1 MEDKID
7 LRWRKSSYS
16 GNGGGNCVEVAVDG
30 RVMVR
35 DSRDRAGTVLRFPS
49 AAWRKFADQ
58 VKRSLAL
65 DRRLAR
71 IPPLYRSARFPAYWP
86 GAHPCALRLCPFVQ
100 CERAWCLGRQGW
112 GFGETQNRPSFPA
125 QVRDSPERVSGFD
138 LLFLAQVLAVPGP
151 SSPVTGAAEHRAL
164 RQAVASD
171 VGDAAHG
178 AGQPPVVELQGPGQV
193 GACPAVGAVPF
204 GGQG

>member
-35 DSRDRAGTVLRFPS
+35 DSQDRAGTVLRFPS

-65 DRRLAR
+65 DPRLAR

-86 GAHPCALRLCPFVQ
+86 GAHPCALRLCPLCSANGRGVWGGRDGASGRP
-100 CERAWCLGRQGW
+100 EPAVVSRA
-112 GFGETQNRPSFPA
+112 
-125 QVRDSPERVSGFD
+125 
-138 LLFLAQVLAVPGP
+138 
-151 SSPVTGAAEHRAL
+151 
-164 RQAVASD
+164 
-171 VGDAAHG
+171 
-178 AGQPPVVELQGPGQV
+178 GPGFSR
-193 GACPAVGAVPF
+193 ARF
-204 GGQG
+204 RI

>member
-65 DRRLAR
+65 DPRLAR

-86 GAHPCALRLCPFVQ
+86 GAHPCALRLCPL
-100 CERAWCLGRQGW
+100 CSANGRGVW
-112 GFGETQNRPSFPA
+112 GGRDGASGRPRTGRGFP
-125 QVRDSPERVSGFD
+125 RGSGIPPSAFPD
-138 LLFLAQVLAVPGP
+138 LT
-151 SSPVTGAAEHRAL
+151 SSSWR
-164 RQAVASD
+164 R
-171 VGDAAHG
+171 
-178 AGQPPVVELQGPGQV
+178 
-193 GACPAVGAVPF
+193 C
-204 GGQG
+204 

>member
-35 DSRDRAGTVLRFPS
+35 DSQDRAGTVLRFPS

-65 DRRLAR
+65 DPALRVSHRFTAALAFSATGPAR
-71 IPPLYRSARFPAYWP
+71 TLVLCGSAHLCSANGRSFWGGKEGLQGRPRTGRGFPRGSGIPPSAFP
-86 GAHPCALRLCPFVQ
+86 
-100 CERAWCLGRQGW
+100 
-112 GFGETQNRPSFPA
+112 
-125 QVRDSPERVSGFD
+125 D
-138 LLFLAQVLAVPGP
+138 LT
-151 SSPVTGAAEHRAL
+151 SSSWR
-164 RQAVASD
+164 R
-171 VGDAAHG
+171 
-178 AGQPPVVELQGPGQV
+178 
-193 GACPAVGAVPF
+193 C
-204 GGQG
+204 